1 MIGLDKNLH
10 EGRVEGRQCRGG
22 MELGKGTGVEAG
34 EIEGCGGT
42 GGATSWD
49 ANRVDLQDLGV
60 EEPEG

>member
-1 MIGLDKNLH
+1 
-10 EGRVEGRQCRGG
+10 

-42 GGATSWD
+42 GGTTAWKASE
-49 ANRVDLQDLGV
+49 V